1 MVCWGFFVARSVSPW
16 HDRLVFDQ
24 NVQEEECCISSCQ
37 PLTFPEVISQKD
49 RKGRKEGS
57 VITDSKAIVCEAI
70 RQLNSCVNLPYL
82 TSDFNEVSEDL
93 CGSGLLLHMHLERSH
108 KHGLLSCY

>member
-1 MVCWGFFVARSVSPW
+1 MLVFFVARIVSPC
-16 HDRLVFDQ
+16 HNRLVFDQ
-24 NVQEEECCISSCQ
+24 DVQEEECCISSCQ
-37 PLTFPEVISQKD
+37 PLTFPEVISKKD

-82 TSDFNEVSEDL
+82 TTDFNEKCLKIFVIQDFYCVCIWRGNHTSVI
-93 CGSGLLLHMHLERSH
+93 
-108 KHGLLSCY
+108 CYY

>member
-1 MVCWGFFVARSVSPW
+1 MLHFFLP
-16 HDRLVFDQ
+16 
-24 NVQEEECCISSCQ
+24 
-37 PLTFPEVISQKD
+37 TD

-82 TSDFNEVSEDL
+82 TTDFNEKCLKIFVIQDFYCVCIWRGNHTSVI
-93 CGSGLLLHMHLERSH
+93 
-108 KHGLLSCY
+108 CYY